1 MPDSLSKKIH
11 IPPTRFT
18 GNARL
23 SPEMIRSKA
32 QIESGDGLITLLAR
46 LNTKKEQYDGRILID
61 RFPLSSF
68 LPHDSLG
75 VLSAS
80 TRFSGEKYNPMDSSM
95 YATVD
100 LKIDSVDYSG
110 YRYTGLSIEAK
121 LNRGKM
127 SGGIT
132 CTDPNLLM
140 GLSVSGSLSP
150 RRIYGR
156 LDWRDS
162 YRFGSSE
169 TGNRSMLGFYRP
181 FSFWLCFA
189 HERILSGRHTVK

>member
-1 MPDSLSKKIH
+1 MCLASGYVQNLHEADRINGSLQWELRLKNSPVFANVMPDSLSKKIH

-132 CTDPNLLM
+132 CTGPNLLM
-140 GLSVSGSLSP
+140 
-150 RRIYGR
+150 
-156 LDWRDS
+156 
-162 YRFGSSE
+162 
-169 TGNRSMLGFYRP
+169 
-181 FSFWLCFA
+181 
-189 HERILSGRHTVK
+189 

>member
-1 MPDSLSKKIH
+1 
-11 IPPTRFT
+11 
-18 GNARL
+18 
-23 SPEMIRSKA
+23 MIRSKA

-68 LPHDSLG
+68 LPHDSL
-75 VLSAS
+75 VVISAS

>member
-1 MPDSLSKKIH
+1 MGSASEKFAGLCECNAGLPKQKIH

-100 LKIDSVDYSG
+100 LK
-110 YRYTGLSIEAK
+110 
-121 LNRGKM
+121 
-127 SGGIT
+127 
-132 CTDPNLLM
+132 
-140 GLSVSGSLSP
+140 
-150 RRIYGR
+150 
-156 LDWRDS
+156 
-162 YRFGSSE
+162 
-169 TGNRSMLGFYRP
+169 
-181 FSFWLCFA
+181 
-189 HERILSGRHTVK
+189 